1 MKVFSR
7 KRLLLVGGAVTSVGA
22 AAALLAGATFGFFS
36 SAGVASGGNTFTA
49 GHVVVGLDSNGVQ
62 VPCAIGPMSPG
73 DTDAKAGNVVCKY
86 EVKYTGDVNAYL
98 AMDLAITGA
107 PGTPIEV
114 PYTQTTAPAA
124 KQGLYDGSATGL
136 QFTISDGTVNYM
148 SGTTYKDQATG
159 AATNL
164 TASGGTASIADLL
177 VTATPI
183 TTGATKHITVN
194 YTLPTTA
201 GNGYNLATSTLV
213 MRIHAVQAD
222 NNAIPSS
229 CLAAGNVCATG
240 MNWS

>member
-7 KRLLLVGGAVTSVGA
+7 KRLLLVGGAVTTVGA

-49 GHVVVGLDSNGVQ
+49 GHVVVGLDSGGSQ
-62 VPCAIGPMSPG
+62 VTCAIGPMSPG
-73 DTDAKAGNVVCKY
+73 DTEAKSGNVVCKY
-86 EVKYTGDVNAYL
+86 DVQYTGNVNAYL
-98 AMDLAITGA
+98 ALDLAITGA

-124 KQGLYDGSATGL
+124 KQGLYDGTATGL
-136 QFTISDGTVNYM
+136 QFTIGDGTVNYM
-148 SGTTYKDQATG
+148 SGTTFKDQTG

-164 TASGGTASIADLL
+164 TPTLGAASIADLL
-177 VTATPI
+177 VTATPVAN
-183 TTGATKHITVN
+183 GATKHLTVN

-213 MRIHAVQAD
+213 LRIHAVQAD
-222 NNAIPSS
+222 NNAIPNT
-229 CLAAGNVCATG
+229 CLAAGNVCAAG

>member
-7 KRLLLVGGAVTSVGA
+7 KRLLLVGGAVTTVGA

-49 GHVVVGLDSNGVQ
+49 GNVVVGLDPGGVQ
-62 VPCAIGPMSPG
+62 VTCAIGPMSPG
-73 DTDAKAGNVVCKY
+73 DTQAKTGNAACKY
-86 EVKYTGDVNAYL
+86 EVQYTGNVNAYL
-98 AMDLAITGA
+98 ALDLSITGA
-107 PGTPIEV
+107 AGTPIV

-124 KQGLYDGSATGL
+124 NPGLYDGTANGL
-136 QFTISDGTVNYM
+136 QFTISDGTVSYM
-148 SGTTYKDQATG
+148 SGTTYKNQATG

-164 TASGGTASIADLL
+164 DLITGTASIADLL
-177 VTATPI
+177 VTSTPI
-183 TTGATKHITVN
+183 TTGATKHLTVN
-194 YTLPTTA
+194 YTLPTSA

-222 NNAIPSS
+222 NNALPGG
-229 CLAAGNVCATG
+229 CVAGNVCASG